1 MATHDDNLALGVIKN
16 LSTVLTN
23 IDKDA
28 AINITDMDTRSKV
41 FSFGYLSSEQKARAL
56 NAILS
61 HLTVDDR
68 KKCSDMSYDRQ
79 IELMSL
85 LTFPTNDIMNITGD
99 DRYCLTR
106 TYDLSDDDRCTIIG
120 NKPLSDDLV
129 TKVLGS
135 KSLTASQKA
144 RIITP
149 TTNNAKNA
157 TRTCKISKWVSS
169 KYFKHT
175 VAQLEDDCSKAN
187 PRSCAFSHRT
197 AELGRLNAIA
207 NSV

>member
-1 MATHDDNLALGVIKN
+1 MATHDENLALGVIKN

-28 AINITDMDTRSKV
+28 AINIDDVDTRSKV
-41 FSFGYLSSEQKARAL
+41 FSFGSLSAEQKVRAL

-61 HLTVDDR
+61 HLTVDDK

-79 IELMSL
+79 IELMS
-85 LTFPTNDIMNITGD
+85 FMKFATNDIMNITDD
-99 DRYCLTR
+99 DRYYITR
-106 TYDLSDDDRCTIIG
+106 AHDISEDDKCTIIG

-135 KSLTASQKA
+135 KYLTVSQKV

-149 TTNNAKNA
+149 TTNNARNA
-157 TRTCKISKWVSS
+157 TRTGKISKWVES

-187 PRSCAFSHRT
+187 PNSCAFSHRK
-197 AELGRLNAIA
+197 AELDRLNAIA